1 MEVIYATEK
10 VPDTVNKSIFLAGPT
25 PRSSD
30 VESWRN
36 EALSYLKNKGFDGVV
51 FIPEPRDQK
60 WHKDYDRQVNW
71 EEDFLNMA
79 DCIVFWVPRELE
91 TMPAFTTNVE
101 FGAWCESGKVVFG
114 APPDAPKNTYL
125 KHYAEKYNIPS
136 ADTLEETL
144 DAALTYLG
152 DGAERKDGEVTIPL
166 FVWKT
171 ESFQS
176 WYRNL
181 QDAGNK
187 LQHARV
193 LWSFRPGYKSFVFLW
208 VLQVAIYIASENRS
222 KTNEFVL
229 ARPDISSV
237 MLWNR
242 QNPIQ
247 DSKVVLVREF
257 RSPANTSDQFIR
269 ELPGG
274 SSKSKQLPVETAA
287 EEVFEETGFVIES
300 NRLLSNGSRQLAG
313 TLSSHKSELFSAE
326 ISEKELEYFLA
337 QKDIVHGNVND
348 TERTFIEV
356 LSVKNILENKDI
368 DWTTVGQILSVINK
382 N

>member
-10 VPDTVNKSIFLAGPT
+10 FPDTVNKSLFLAGPT
-25 PRSSD
+25 PRSND

-125 KHYAEKYNIPS
+125 KHYATKYNIPS
-136 ADTLEETL
+136 AETLEETL

-152 DGAERKDGEVTIPL
+152 DGAERKDSEVTIPL

-208 VLQVAIYIASENRS
+208 VLSVAVYITSENRS

-242 QNPIQ
+242 QNPIH
-247 DSKVVLVREF
+247 DSKIVLVREF

-356 LSVKNILENKDI
+356 LSVKDILENKDI
-368 DWTTVGQILSVINK
+368 DWTTVGQILSIMNK

>member
-10 VPDTVNKSIFLAGPT
+10 FPDTVNKSLFLAGPT
-25 PRSSD
+25 PRSND

-125 KHYAEKYNIPS
+125 KHYATKYNIPS
-136 ADTLEETL
+136 AETLEETL

-152 DGAERKDGEVTIPL
+152 DGAERKDSEVTIPL

-208 VLQVAIYIASENRS
+208 VLSVAVYITSENRS

-242 QNPIQ
+242 QNPIH
-247 DSKVVLVREF
+247 DSKIVLVREF

-356 LSVKNILENKDI
+356 LSVKDILENKDI
-368 DWTTVGQILSVINK
+368 DWTTVGQILSIINK

>member
-10 VPDTVNKSIFLAGPT
+10 VPNTVNKSIFLAGPT
-25 PRSSD
+25 PRSLD

-125 KHYAEKYNIPS
+125 KHYATKYNIPS
-136 ADTLEETL
+136 AETLEETL

-152 DGAERKDGEVTIPL
+152 DGAERKDSEVTIPL

-208 VLQVAIYIASENRS
+208 VLSVAVYITSENRS

-242 QNPIQ
+242 QNPIH
-247 DSKVVLVREF
+247 DSKIVLVREF

-326 ISEKELEYFLA
+326 ISEKELEFFLA

-356 LSVKNILENKDI
+356 LSVKDILENKDI
-368 DWTTVGQILSVINK
+368 DWTTVGQILSIINK